1 MDSSS
6 SLSSEDFT
14 PKILWCGLARDETI
28 LAEAHVDDG
37 DDVLQ
42 TARELL
48 IKKPTP
54 GFEFHAP
61 NRWKLR
67 KNQRNLKGIKFHLY
81 EHEGKGKDDFAA
93 PSLRIWVFAAVYDS
107 ELITRSE
114 VQSFIEKIV
123 TISDN
128 MRQDETW
135 KTCGNLGLQGSFAPI
150 LQQRLEDVAYWGK
163 MALIED
169 QLHACQEQ
177 MEKNITLILERGEK
191 IEDLSQEATRVQ
203 EMASVFKKS
212 AKKVR
217 RMQMMKNAKHGIILG
232 TAVTAGVA
240 VCVIP
245 PLVGI
250 L

>member
-1 MDSSS
+1 
-6 SLSSEDFT
+6 
-14 PKILWCGLARDETI
+14 

-48 IKKPTP
+48 AKKPTP

-67 KNQRNLKGIKFHLY
+67 KNHQRNLKGIKFHLY
-81 EHEGKGKDDFAA
+81 EHEEGKGEDDNCV
-93 PSLRIWVFAAVYDS
+93 PPCLRIWAFAAVYDS

-114 VQSFIEKIV
+114 VQSFIEKIA

-128 MRQDETW
+128 MRQDEEW
-135 KTCGNLGLQGSFAPI
+135 KTCGNLGLQASFAPI
-150 LQQRLEDVAYWGK
+150 LQQRLEDVTYWGK

-169 QLHACQEQ
+169 QVQACQEQ

-203 EMASVFKKS
+203 EMASIFKKS